1 MHFNSTTISK
11 HNGWNKNKFLVVVIR
26 ILKILVNMY
35 LKLFT
40 PVHVRI
46 VRLYMYAVVGGN
58 RPRLSNSAVRISPV
72 D

>member
-1 MHFNSTTISK
+1 M
-11 HNGWNKNKFLVVVIR
+11 VIR

-40 PVHVRI
+40 TVHVRI

-58 RPRLSNSAVRISPV
+58 RPRLSNSAVRISPLV